1 MKVILLRRKEAAS
14 TQHGKKAST
23 QSADCCIVTM
33 SSGGLALQVFQFR
46 FILNPKPSDAGS
58 RGSDWSLWVVSF
70 GPGLGAL
77 GASLAHSAERPLQR
91 AFRLGGVQ
99 AGSGDGRPNL

>member
-70 GPGLGAL
+70 GPGLGARGFPSTL
-77 GASLAHSAERPLQR
+77 SGTSAWEGSKQAPEMVILRSGAPAL
-91 AFRLGGVQ
+91 
-99 AGSGDGRPNL
+99 